1 MQLQIGERLRAM
13 ELADEVEVR
22 LSFPP
27 PWTSDRITPEGRE
40 KLRLSGFAPPV
51 LIGPSFDGAELQ
63 VLLGDG
69 DLPVLRIAQHDPGQ
83 PVRADAVPRHLPLRR
98 LQPALRA
105 VQSHLVGFPIM
116 AIDADE
122 VRSDAQELLDA
133 GAHDR
138 LDTMRHSAAH
148 IMAAAVLELF
158 PEAKLGI
165 GPAIR
170 DGFYYDFDLPR
181 ALTPADL
188 EAIEERM
195 RAQVT
200 GNLPFE
206 RSELDR
212 AAALNQLENEGQD
225 YKVEIVREL
234 PDGEVISFYRHG
246 AFNDLCRGPHLE
258 ATGGLGPFKLLNSAG
273 AYWRGDEKRPMLQ
286 RIYGTVWE
294 SQEDLDR
301 YLWRLEEAKKRDH
314 RKLGRDLDLFTFHP
328 ESPAAPF
335 WHPRGMAVW
344 RALEQWSREV
354 RRAGGFDEVRTPSL
368 VRKELWETSGHWE
381 LYQDNMFVLDDHGH
395 LSGLKPM
402 NCPQEILIYKT
413 RAHSYRELPIRF
425 ADYSVLFRKELT
437 GALSGMFR
445 VRQLVQDDSHVFC
458 RDDQVIDEINLALD
472 LVRRQ
477 FAPFGVT
484 PSFKLATRPEKRLGS
499 DEFWDM
505 AEGKL
510 KTALEQ
516 SGTPYAMD
524 PGGAA
529 FYAPKIDIFFEDAL
543 GREWQNATVQ
553 LDYQLPQRFDLE
565 YRAADGGFE
574 RPAIIHYAIYG
585 SFERFMAVITEHF
598 AGAFPLWLA
607 PVQVMVIPI
616 ADRHLEYAG
625 HGARRAG
632 GRRPARGDRR
642 PLRTDA
648 GQGARRPGAEGP
660 GHARASATATRR
672 RATCRGACGP
682 GRPPQGRRA
691 AGRLRRRSRRP
702 RRASRAVALR
712 GRGGR
717 GCRSGR
723 PPPAHEEDAGRR
735 AAGLGID
742 RPTARGRVLR
752 VRLRLQAPRG
762 GRVAAWTWSCPAS
775 SSASAAPR
783 SPIGKGCRS
792 DSGST
797 PPARWMPGRRS

>member
-1 MQLQIGERLRAM
+1 
-13 ELADEVEVR
+13 
-22 LSFPP
+22 
-27 PWTSDRITPEGRE
+27 
-40 KLRLSGFAPPV
+40 
-51 LIGPSFDGAELQ
+51 
-63 VLLGDG
+63 
-69 DLPVLRIAQHDPGQ
+69 
-83 PVRADAVPRHLPLRR
+83 
-98 LQPALRA
+98 
-105 VQSHLVGFPIM
+105 M

-122 VRSDAQELLDA
+122 VRSQADELLDA

-148 IMAAAVLELF
+148 IMAAAVLDLF
-158 PEAKLGI
+158 PDAKLGI

-195 RAQVT
+195 RAQVSA
-200 GNLPFE
+200 NLPFE
-206 RSELDR
+206 RTELDR
-212 AAALNQLENEGQD
+212 DTALNQLENEGQA
-225 YKVEIVREL
+225 YKVEIVRDL
-234 PDGEVISFYRHG
+234 PDADAQVISFYRHG
-246 AFNDLCRGPHLE
+246 SFNDLCRGPHVE
-258 ATGGLGPFKLLNSAG
+258 STAGLGPFKLLSSAG

-294 SQEDLDR
+294 SQEGLDR

-335 WHPRGMAVW
+335 FHPRGMAMW
-344 RALEQWSREV
+344 RALEDWSLEV
-354 RRAGGFDEVRTPSL
+354 RRSGGFVEVRTPSL
-368 VRKELWETSGHWE
+368 VRKEMWETSGHWE
-381 LYQDNMFVLDDHGH
+381 LYQDNMFVLDDYGH

-477 FAPFGVT
+477 FAPFGIT

-510 KTALEQ
+510 KTALDQ
-516 SGTPYAMD
+516 SGTPYTMD

-529 FYAPKIDIFFEDAL
+529 FYAPKVDIFFEDAL
-543 GREWQNATVQ
+543 GRQWQNATVQ

-616 ADRHLEYAG
+616 ADRHIEYASRVRDALTEAG
-625 HGARRAG
+625 LRAEIDD
-632 GRRPARGDRR
+632 RSERMQAKVRDAQEQKIPVMLVVGDRDAEASAVSPR
-642 PLRTDA
+642 LRTGESSQGVPLDEFVADVA
-648 GQGARRPGAEGP
+648 GRTQRRELWPYAEE
-660 GHARASATATRR
+660 SATET
-672 RATCRGACGP
+672 
-682 GRPPQGRRA
+682 A
-691 AGRLRRRSRRP
+691 AG
-702 RRASRAVALR
+702 A
-712 GRGGR
+712 
-717 GCRSGR
+717 
-723 PPPAHEEDAGRR
+723 
-735 AAGLGID
+735 
-742 RPTARGRVLR
+742 
-752 VRLRLQAPRG
+752 
-762 GRVAAWTWSCPAS
+762 
-775 SSASAAPR
+775 
-783 SPIGKGCRS
+783 
-792 DSGST
+792 
-797 PPARWMPGRRS
+797 

>member
-1 MQLQIGERLRAM
+1 
-13 ELADEVEVR
+13 
-22 LSFPP
+22 
-27 PWTSDRITPEGRE
+27 
-40 KLRLSGFAPPV
+40 
-51 LIGPSFDGAELQ
+51 
-63 VLLGDG
+63 
-69 DLPVLRIAQHDPGQ
+69 
-83 PVRADAVPRHLPLRR
+83 
-98 LQPALRA
+98 
-105 VQSHLVGFPIM
+105 M
-116 AIDADE
+116 AIDSEE
-122 VRSDAQELLDA
+122 VRSGADELLDA

-148 IMAAAVLELF
+148 VMAAAVLEVF

-165 GPAIR
+165 GPAIK

-195 RAQVT
+195 RAQVS
-200 GNLPFE
+200 GNLAFE

-212 AAALNQLENEGQD
+212 EAALNQLENEGQE
-225 YKVEIVREL
+225 YKVEIVRDL
-234 PDGEVISFYRHG
+234 PEEEARVVSFYRHG
-246 AFNDLCRGPHLE
+246 AFNDLCRGPHLP
-258 ATGGLGPFKLLNSAG
+258 ATGELGPFKLLNSAG

-314 RKLGRDLDLFTFHP
+314 RKLGRDLELFTFHP

-335 WHPRGMAVW
+335 FHPRGMAMW
-344 RALEQWSREV
+344 RALEDWSREV
-354 RRAGGFDEVRTPSL
+354 RRSGGFVEVRTPSL

-402 NCPQEILIYKT
+402 NCPQEILVYKT
-413 RAHSYRELPIRF
+413 RSHSYRELPIRF

-477 FAPFGVT
+477 FGPFGIT
-484 PSFKLATRPEKRLGS
+484 PSFKLATRPDKRLGS

-516 SGTPYAMD
+516 SGTPYTMD

-553 LDYQLPQRFDLE
+553 LDYQLPQRFDID

-598 AGAFPLWLA
+598 AGAFPLWMA

-616 ADRHLEYAG
+616 ADRHLDYA
-625 HGARRAG
+625 ARVRDALADAGLRAEIDD
-632 GRRPARGDRR
+632 RSERMQAKVRDAQEQKVPVMVVVGDRDAEAGAVSPR
-642 PLRTDA
+642 LRT
-648 GQGARRPGAEGP
+648 GESSQGVPLDEFVADITGRAQRRELWPYADGAAEEP
-660 GHARASATATRR
+660 
-672 RATCRGACGP
+672 
-682 GRPPQGRRA
+682 A
-691 AGRLRRRSRRP
+691 AG
-702 RRASRAVALR
+702 A
-712 GRGGR
+712 
-717 GCRSGR
+717 
-723 PPPAHEEDAGRR
+723 
-735 AAGLGID
+735 
-742 RPTARGRVLR
+742 
-752 VRLRLQAPRG
+752 
-762 GRVAAWTWSCPAS
+762 
-775 SSASAAPR
+775 
-783 SPIGKGCRS
+783 
-792 DSGST
+792 
-797 PPARWMPGRRS
+797 